1 MEWGREIAGT
11 LDANRS
17 LNFFKEIIMPNK
29 SPNTTDKDAA
39 ESKDRGVIKP
49 LAENGLPPGISQQQ
63 AKDPGNMPEKNKQV
77 KNNS

>member
-1 MEWGREIAGT
+1 
-11 LDANRS
+11 
-17 LNFFKEIIMPNK
+17 
-29 SPNTTDKDAA
+29 
-39 ESKDRGVIKP
+39 VIKP

>member
-1 MEWGREIAGT
+1 
-11 LDANRS
+11 
-17 LNFFKEIIMPNK
+17 MPNK
-29 SPNTTDKDAA
+29 SPNAADKDAD
-39 ESKDRGVIKP
+39 ESKDRGVLKP